1 MLYNDDFIKQLDNNS
16 TTQFNPQFD
25 NNKNKENFYS
35 DNWNARPNGNEI
47 KNFNLIQSNKYNKMF
62 LFKQSPDSEHDCDF
76 DETSTKSCKKKRK
89 YCEISG
95 ESLNGSNNSNKVKLY
110 KYY

>member
-47 KNFNLIQSNKYNKMF
+47 KNFK
-62 LFKQSPDSEHDCDF
+62 PW
-76 DETSTKSCKKKRK
+76 
-89 YCEISG
+89 
-95 ESLNGSNNSNKVKLY
+95 Y
-110 KYY
+110 KI